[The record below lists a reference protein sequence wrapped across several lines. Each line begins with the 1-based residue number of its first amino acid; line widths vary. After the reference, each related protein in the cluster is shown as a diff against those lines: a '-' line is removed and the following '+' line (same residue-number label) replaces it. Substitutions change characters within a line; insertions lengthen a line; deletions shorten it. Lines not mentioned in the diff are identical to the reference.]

1 MLRNI
6 EFRDLFNR
14 FGFLIIGL
22 AISAVVFFIAP
33 RPLNI
38 VVTIVLVVSSLG
50 VQLVYYIIKT
60 KLILVDL
67 DLVYTLLHAR
77 LIASG
82 KPPVGDIFKSVAANK
97 DVYKGYAEIARRIY
111 LLGKEWGY
119 SFPQAIRIVAD
130 GIRDKVAKNVLYRLG
145 GVLSVGE
152 DAEQFLDR
160 EYNTLLAEYRSIYT
174 RTMDNA
180 KVLLGLYVTMIGSL
194 MFLAA
199 TFMILSMF
207 FGSSTGIL
215 KAAYIGI
222 ELALIVQAVLV
233 YLSVKPELFE
243 YEASANRLRRIM
255 RLAGYGAII
264 GSLALG
270 LLFTLKGLTGYKL
283 ITIILLLL
291 GATTIPIGLTGKLG
305 EDKIKETD
313 EFYPVF
319 IRSYGMHL
327 STIPDM
333 IKSLEPLLASNLG
346 PLIKPLKRLYARLKN
361 SVLPRHAWNLFAED
375 TRSELV
381 HRGTV
386 LFLDTMEYG
395 GDPELAGGL
404 ISDHH
409 NEINRLRKIRYE
421 ISNTF
426 SSTLLIMHST
436 AISILILMAELMRL
450 FSKVVNQLST
460 QVPPQ
465 FVSLF
470 PFAAVNIDILTLLN
484 SLIIVTLTIANS
496 AVLYR
501 VVPGSKLSFFYY
513 LGVYSLVSAITVY
526 TSAVVISMVFSKVIV
541 PTGILPV

>member
-14 FGFLIIGL
+14 FGFIIIGL

-60 KLILVDL
+60 KLILVDM

-130 GIRDKVAKNVLYRLG
+130 GIRDKVTKNILYRLG

-152 DAEQFLDR
+152 DVEQFLDR

-207 FGSSTGIL
+207 FGSSAGIL

-243 YEASANRLRRIM
+243 YEASTNRLRRIM
-255 RLAGYGAII
+255 KLAGYGAII

-270 LLFTLKGLTGYKL
+270 LLLTLKGLTGYKL
-283 ITIILLLL
+283 ITTILLLL
-291 GATTIPIGLTGKLG
+291 GVTTIPIGLAGKLG
-305 EDKIKETD
+305 EGRIKETD

-327 STIPDM
+327 ATIPNM

-361 SVLPRHAWNLFAED
+361 SVLPRHAWSLFAED
-375 TRSELV
+375 TGSELV

-386 LFLDTMEYG
+386 MFLDTVEYG
-395 GDPELAGGL
+395 GDPGLAGNL

-409 NEINRLRKIRYE
+409 NEINRLRKVRYE

-436 AISILILMAELMRL
+436 AISILIVMAELMRL
-450 FSKVVNQLST
+450 FSNVVNQLST

-470 PFAAVNIDILTLLN
+470 PFAAVNMDILTLLN
-484 SLIIVTLTIANS
+484 SVIIVTLTIANS

-526 TSAVVISMVFSKVIV
+526 ASAVAINMVFSKVIV